1 MKILDSKNG
10 INGKFDNITNFGII
24 ELNNELIQTKYKETY
39 KNFR

>member
-1 MKILDSKNG
+1 MLDSKNG
-10 INGKFDNITNFGII
+10 INGKFDNITYIGII